1 MSDMTAQEQ
10 LMLELI
16 NRARMDPNSEAK
28 RFGIKLNEGV
38 SKGDKISADAK
49 EVLAGNDALGLAAT
63 EHSKWMLRNDIF
75 SHNEE
80 RGSPG
85 FFGADPF
92 DRMQNALYRN
102 RTSAGE
108 NISYRA
114 TTTNFDEDDALATK
128 LIIQQHKDLFVDKGI
143 SGRGHRTNIML
154 EDYQEIGIGHEVGK
168 FKSGGT
174 NFNANMVTQDFGAKA
189 NQVFVTGV
197 LYHDTE
203 KNDDFFSIG
212 EEEKNR
218 SVTTGGG
225 PTDQSGLGGGYEL
238 LFSPG
243 DGANTVSFDLA
254 GGIVTVGVTVG
265 ATSIKLDVVNGNVAN
280 KAEVW
285 TDSSITSTSSN
296 VAEIHA
302 LGIRQV
308 HFDGAD
314 SAQAMY
320 GNRVANILEGNGGAD
335 TLDGGGGKD
344 ELNGGADSDTFVFD
358 NGDSGKTSAQA
369 DTIVDFV
376 QGADKI
382 DLEPWDADSKK
393 KNDQDFAFIGTQNF
407 HRDAGE
413 LRFVQD
419 GGNTFIQ
426 GDTNGDGKVD
436 LVIRLNGLVN
446 LVSTDFDL

>member
-1 MSDMTAQEQ
+1 
-10 LMLELI
+10 
-16 NRARMDPNSEAK
+16 
-28 RFGIKLNEGV
+28 
-38 SKGDKISADAK
+38 
-49 EVLAGNDALGLAAT
+49 
-63 EHSKWMLRNDIF
+63 
-75 SHNEE
+75 
-80 RGSPG
+80 
-85 FFGADPF
+85 
-92 DRMQNALYRN
+92 
-102 RTSAGE
+102 
-108 NISYRA
+108 
-114 TTTNFDEDDALATK
+114 
-128 LIIQQHKDLFVDKGI
+128 
-143 SGRGHRTNIML
+143 
-154 EDYQEIGIGHEVGK
+154 
-168 FKSGGT
+168 
-174 NFNANMVTQDFGAKA
+174 
-189 NQVFVTGV
+189 
-197 LYHDTE
+197 
-203 KNDDFFSIG
+203 
-212 EEEKNR
+212 
-218 SVTTGGG
+218 
-225 PTDQSGLGGGYEL
+225 L

-243 DGANTVSFDLA
+243 DGANTISFDLA

-358 NGDSGKTSAQA
+358 NGDTGKTSAQA
-369 DTIVDFV
+369 NTIVDFV
-376 QGADKI
+376 QGVDKI

-436 LVIRLNGLVN
+436 FVIRLNGLVN